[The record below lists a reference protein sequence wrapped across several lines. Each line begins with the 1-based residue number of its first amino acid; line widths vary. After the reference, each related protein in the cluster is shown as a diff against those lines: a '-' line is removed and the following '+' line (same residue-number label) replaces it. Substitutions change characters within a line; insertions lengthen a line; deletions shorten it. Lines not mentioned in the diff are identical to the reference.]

1 VSFPPQQENICLKLQ
16 WWELPISNPQSPVFP
31 GLLNL
36 IIHRHTLT
44 FNGQVFLYYIQSF
57 GKGFLIIQKHMFK
70 DSHSMMLEDKLRDEN
85 HTHPMLSS
93 VQDEALNTA
102 LGFVCGEK
110 TFHFNMENPSG

>member
-1 VSFPPQQENICLKLQ
+1 
-16 WWELPISNPQSPVFP
+16 
-31 GLLNL
+31 
-36 IIHRHTLT
+36 
-44 FNGQVFLYYIQSF
+44 
-57 GKGFLIIQKHMFK
+57 
-70 DSHSMMLEDKLRDEN
+70 MMLEDKLRDEN